1 MFTAKHYNMPIAHQ
15 PSLEKSY
22 FKIKKT
28 TLFSALGV
36 NLLPFTLLITIEI
49 FNIFLIVLG
58 VLTPPPDPGERA
70 GG

>member
-1 MFTAKHYNMPIAHQ
+1 MFTAKHYNMPISQ

-22 FKIKKT
+22 FKIKKNYAF
-28 TLFSALGV
+28 FSVRGEFTS
-36 NLLPFTLLITIEI
+36 FTLLITIEI